1 MRGYGLLGLLQED
14 ILTDVG
20 AQALFATRHLLRG
33 IVRHR
38 GLSAALFGDSLC
50 AHGEV
55 GKCHFKPS
63 AVSESRKI
71 VQVPRKSF
79 GDGRK

>member
-20 AQALFATRHLLRG
+20 SQALFATRHLLGG

-63 AVSESRKI
+63 ADLESRKI
-71 VQVPRKSF
+71 VGLRCKSF
-79 GDGRK
+79 GDGWK